1 VEKEPGFQTLCICDT
16 NLTKL
21 LSQMS
26 FQLDYFFE
34 SAYDRRSLT
43 LQRINIS
50 RHVPPQPTHP
60 LNMNSNWKH
69 FEFLHTNNRVH
80 TGVGPFRGNGL
91 YIECDK
97 YFANIYSH
105 LNLLVTVNITKEN
118 LERNMV
124 CELCIILVC

>member
-1 VEKEPGFQTLCICDT
+1 
-16 NLTKL
+16 
-21 LSQMS
+21 MS

-34 SAYDRRSLT
+34 SAHDRRSLT
-43 LQRINIS
+43 SQRINIP
-50 RHVPPQPTHP
+50 RHVPPTRP
-60 LNMNSNWKH
+60 LNINCNWKR
-69 FEFLHTNNRVH
+69 FEFLHTNNRIH

-105 LNLLVTVNITKEN
+105 LNLHVTMNITKEN